1 MLPNNLK
8 NRIAWYLF
16 YIGIDY
22 QTLRD
27 ELLAGSRLPSPTFS
41 IPKISHLIQTCW
53 LADPIER
60 PTFTKIK
67 DTLFQS
73 CPVLSRE
80 SENDTSYYLSVC
92 AYNRMRDQ
100 YKLIQESNPMFNSPK
115 NDDQDDECVT
125 TERHLIKPIL
135 SSDSFLELESDVVID
150 NRDAEET
157 CGDSNE
163 ATLENTTQLQGN
175 TNVLVKNIRE
185 SDIAEEEDRA
195 PLLKT
200 NCCQREMRTK
210 EAFLSQLNID
220 ENNYLQNMKA
230 KSSGEASALMGQ
242 SSVLI

>member
-1 MLPNNLK
+1 MLQNLFS
-8 NRIAWYLF
+8 WHLF

-41 IPKISHLIQTCW
+41 IPKISHLIQNCW
-53 LADPIER
+53 LADPTER

-67 DTLFQS
+67 DKLFQS
-73 CPVLSRE
+73 CPVQSRE
-80 SENDTSYYLSVC
+80 SENGTSYYLSDC
-92 AYNRMRDQ
+92 AYNCMHDQ
-100 YKLIQESNPMFNSPK
+100 YKLIQESNPIFNSPK

-125 TERHLIKPIL
+125 TKRNLIKPIF
-135 SSDSFLELESDVVID
+135 SSDSFLELESDVDID

-163 ATLENTTQLQGN
+163 ATLKNPSPLQGN
-175 TNVLVKNIRE
+175 KNVLGKNIRE
-185 SDIAEEEDRA
+185 SDKAEEEDGA